1 MFLLIIWDTPWP
13 PKGDVISMAGE
24 KEDIIIADI
33 DKEEEYE
40 YRKKFPVRN
49 DFRPEIYKNL

>member
-1 MFLLIIWDTPWP
+1 MFLLIIWDTPMAVS

-24 KEDIIIADI
+24 KEDVIIADI

-40 YRKKFPVRN
+40 YRKN
-49 DFRPEIYKNL
+49 FR